1 MPKAEKLLAPLP
13 KSAIEK
19 KLVTGEDHEN
29 EKNITDEQKQK
40 ETEEKKNKKGK
51 SEDARLWQK
60 IRS

>member
-29 EKNITDEQKQK
+29 EKNIADEQKQK
-40 ETEEKKNKKGK
+40 ETKEKKTKKEKVKTRDCGK
-51 SEDARLWQK
+51 K
-60 IRS
+60 